1 MLSLMKKRDA
11 RSLDHRTLEEM
22 RRLAVKRVL
31 GGESQAEVAGDIEVH
46 HNTVNKWIRT
56 LREEGEAGLASTK
69 ASGRPPTLAVKEQQR
84 LFRIIV
90 GKTPAQLNFGPAL
103 WTLSVVGDMIEKLF
117 RKKLH
122 VSNISR
128 LLHRLGLTP
137 QKPARRAIQQD
148 EEEIH
153 RWMREEFPAIVKEAQ
168 RKQASLLF
176 ADETGVREDA
186 AIATTWGE
194 RGSTPIVKLS
204 GTRRRINVI
213 SAVSPHGRLW
223 FRCFSGNLNAALFIE
238 FLEALLHDIRKKIV
252 LVIDRHPAHRAASV
266 LRFLREHQ
274 HRLSVHFLPAYA
286 PELNPD
292 EHAWSALKRLFRTD
306 PLGADENIEDAV
318 SAVMHKIQRDRSWV
332 RSFFKHP
339 EVAYVKEALRW

>member
-11 RSLDHRTLEEM
+11 RSLDHKTLEEM

-31 GGESQAEVAGDIEVH
+31 AGESQADVGESIEVH
-46 HNTVNKWIRT
+46 RDTVNKWMRT
-56 LREEGEAGLASTK
+56 LREEGETGLASTK
-69 ASGRPPTLAVKEQQR
+69 ASGRPPILVEREQKR

-90 GKTPAQLNFGPAL
+90 GKTPTQLNFGPAL
-103 WTLSVVGDMIEKLF
+103 WTLSVVGDLIEKLF

-148 EEEIH
+148 EQESL
-153 RWMREEFPAIVKEAQ
+153 RWVREEFPAIVKEAR
-168 RKQASLLF
+168 RKQASLMF
-176 ADETGVREDA
+176 SDETGVREDA

-194 RGSTPIVKLS
+194 RGKTPVVKLS

-223 FRCFSGNLNAALFIE
+223 FRCYRGNLNAALFIE
-238 FLEALLHDIRKKIV
+238 FLEALLQDVRKKIV

-274 HRLSVHFLPAYA
+274 DRLSVHFLPAYA

-292 EHAWSALKRLFRTD
+292 EHVWSALKRLFRTD
-306 PLGADENIEDAV
+306 PLGPEEDIADAV
-318 SAVMHKIQRDRSWV
+318 GAVMQKIKRDPAWV
-332 RSFFKHP
+332 KSFFKHP
-339 EVAYVKEALRW
+339 EVAYVKEALGW